1 MVVAT
6 GAAAAVAA
14 AAAVEVA
21 AAVPLVAVPSSISSR
36 SLCGN
41 VGSSKLVLVM
51 VVAVASA
58 TVAAP
63 TQSVRRVVERCCS
76 YVYNTTV

>member
-6 GAAAAVAA
+6 GAAAAVA

-51 VVAVASA
+51 VVAEASA

-63 TQSVRRVVERCCS
+63 IQSVRRVVGRCCS